1 MQRTGCLKQG
11 TYRWCTFMYKVLS
24 KLEFRDKFVSKT
36 IKEVLVE
43 HPFAELID
51 LSVSKLKDGY
61 SECILEVEERHF
73 NPHKVVHGGVI
84 YSMADTGMGGALYT
98 TLKKGETCA
107 TIEIKIS
114 YFKPVSAGS
123 LTCKTQVINRG
134 KRVATLESEIFN
146 NERLVAKAMGTYS
159 IFEMEPS

>member
-1 MQRTGCLKQG
+1 
-11 TYRWCTFMYKVLS
+11 
-24 KLEFRDKFVSKT
+24 
-36 IKEVLVE
+36 
-43 HPFAELID
+43 
-51 LSVSKLKDGY
+51 
-61 SECILEVEERHF
+61 
-73 NPHKVVHGGVI
+73 
-84 YSMADTGMGGALYT
+84 MADTGMGGALYT

>member
-73 NPHKVVHGGVI
+73 NPHKVVHEGLFI
-84 YSMADTGMGGALYT
+84 QW
-98 TLKKGETCA
+98 
-107 TIEIKIS
+107 
-114 YFKPVSAGS
+114 
-123 LTCKTQVINRG
+123 LTPGWAVH
-134 KRVATLESEIFN
+134 
-146 NERLVAKAMGTYS
+146 S
-159 IFEMEPS
+159 ILL